1 MKKKVGVV
9 GYGGMGQWH
18 VCSIAGTNYL
28 NAIDFKESD
37 VCEVVAVYDIDP
49 AKNEKAR
56 KDGYKVYD
64 TLEEFL
70 ADESIEIV
78 VIATP
83 NDVHEPIA
91 IAAMKAGK
99 HVICEKPV
107 TLSCESP
114 QGRRRRR

>member
-18 VCSIAGTNYL
+18 VCSIEGVTYF
-28 NAIDFKESD
+28 NAIHFNESD
-37 VCEVVAVYDIDP
+37 VCEVVATYDIDP
-49 AKNEKAR
+49 EKNEKAR
-56 KDGYKVYD
+56 KDGYKAYD

-83 NDVHEPIA
+83 NDVHESIA
-91 IAAMKAGK
+91 IAAMEAGAK
-99 HVICEKPV
+99 KR
-107 TLSCESP
+107 
-114 QGRRRRR
+114 GRLAFFSSS